1 MTLKPP
7 FEKLIRELMAFGLSG
22 NEAKVY
28 LALLQLKK
36 ANASATAK
44 LANIP
49 RQEIYR
55 VLPRLEKL
63 GMAEM
68 IIDKPTKFLAIN
80 PEKVL
85 SELIEN
91 QKEALSNQISE
102 LNEKKAV
109 LENELKKIE
118 GRSAGLTVP
127 EPVHFALISGQHVIN
142 EKIEEMLENAKNE
155 VLWIAPKLEI
165 RRAVIYDRDKML
177 RECTKRN
184 VNVRIITEIDEK
196 NVDQV
201 NRLSRFCEIRH
212 SAGVTSLATIVDGK
226 ELIVGSAVHPSES
239 LTNGGLMHELWTNDS
254 GHINIMKDFFEKVWK
269 ISTPAKLEISSMKS
283 GKTLQPIAIVQGVE
297 NVKRQVLNS
306 IAGAQSRLFIVSKV
320 DDMSASSI
328 VPLLETLRKRNVSI
342 RLVAVI
348 DQQSVEAA
356 QKLTAKIKLRF
367 LKERPISFL
376 VTDSDCLFSSLPVL
390 QIPRETVWSIDQNTV
405 SMFWALAEEIW
416 SNLSEDTPKLQ

>member
-7 FEKLIRELMAFGLSG
+7 SDKLMRELMAFGLSG

-28 LALLQLKK
+28 LALLQLEK
-36 ANASATAK
+36 ANASSVAR

-63 GMAEM
+63 GMIEV
-68 IIDKPTKFLAIN
+68 IVNKPTKFLAMN

-91 QKEALSNQISE
+91 RRETLSNQISE
-102 LNEKKAV
+102 LNEKKVV
-109 LENELKKIE
+109 LEIELKKVE

-127 EPVHFALISGQHVIN
+127 EPVHFALISGQHIIN
-142 EKIEEMLENAKNE
+142 EKIKEMLEKAKNE
-155 VLWIAPKLEI
+155 ILWIAPKLEI
-165 RRAVIYDRDKML
+165 RRAIIYDRDKTL
-177 RECTKRN
+177 RECAKRN
-184 VNVRIITEIDEK
+184 VNVRIITEVDGK
-196 NVDQV
+196 NVGQV

-269 ISTPAKLEISSMKS
+269 ISTPAKLEISSIKS
-283 GKTLQPIAIVQGVE
+283 GKTLQPIGVVQGVE
-297 NVKRQVLNS
+297 NVKRQVLDS
-306 IAGAQSRLFIVSKV
+306 IAGTQSRLFIVSRV
-320 DDMSASSI
+320 DDASISLI
-328 VPLLETLRKRNVSI
+328 VPLLEALRKRNVYI
-342 RLVAVI
+342 RLVAVV
-348 DQQSVEAA
+348 DKQNVEAA
-356 QKLTAKIKLRF
+356 RKLTTKIKLRF

-376 VTDSDCLFSSLPVL
+376 VTDSDCLFSSSPVL
-390 QIPRETVWSIDQNTV
+390 QIPSETVWSIDQNTV
-405 SMFWALAEEIW
+405 SMFWALADEIW
-416 SNLSEDTPKLQ
+416 TNLSGDVPKLQ